1 MIFIYYKSFKYKFVP
16 HYHINIVEFF
26 FKTAFYFYKQLF
38 GHNYNFMEVIFF
50 NKLRILAS
58 DGGYPKRTATTKV
71 NIHLQRNLDAP
82 VFDRKIYNG
91 TVLEQNRI
99 GRPFTQVTATDS
111 DTQVTSDIY
120 ECLILSLIHEEWHFL
135 LNSIKFLLE
144 LDIFWFYDLIV
155 N

>member
-1 MIFIYYKSFKYKFVP
+1 
-16 HYHINIVEFF
+16 
-26 FKTAFYFYKQLF
+26 
-38 GHNYNFMEVIFF
+38 MEVIFF

-99 GRPFTQVTATDS
+99 GRPFTQVSATDS
-111 DTQVTSDIY
+111 DTQVKSDIY

>member
-1 MIFIYYKSFKYKFVP
+1 
-16 HYHINIVEFF
+16 
-26 FKTAFYFYKQLF
+26 
-38 GHNYNFMEVIFF
+38 MEVIFV
-50 NKLRILAS
+50 NQLRILAC
-58 DGGYPKRTATTKV
+58 DGGYPKRTTTTKV
-71 NIHLQRNLDAP
+71 NIHVQRNLHAP
-82 VFDRKIYNG
+82 VYDRKIYNG

-120 ECLILSLIHEEWHFL
+120 ECLILSLIHEAWHFL

-155 N
+155 NQFGVNLSGVKTVAYTEKSFFYIMPFYFLFML

>member
-1 MIFIYYKSFKYKFVP
+1 
-16 HYHINIVEFF
+16 
-26 FKTAFYFYKQLF
+26 
-38 GHNYNFMEVIFF
+38 MEVIFV
-50 NKLRILAS
+50 NQLRILAC
-58 DGGYPKRTATTKV
+58 DGGYPKRTTTTKV

-111 DTQVTSDIY
+111 DTQVKSDIY
-120 ECLILSLIHEEWHFL
+120 ECLILSLIHEAWHFL

-155 N
+155 NQFGVNLSWVKTVAYTEESFFYIMPFYFLFML